1 MVKTL
6 ARFFLLFACSAQIQ
20 AHEVVCSLEDYI
32 LTGIEFRKCQQE
44 TLQSFTDGNNC
55 KVINLIVESCSRIVK
70 VSYNSQPFISISS

>member
-1 MVKTL
+1 MVKNL

-44 TLQSFTDGNNC
+44 TLQSFADGNNC